1 MSGGASEY
9 QAEQR
14 TNRQRDMSDHDTAE
28 SGTTSTATNRIDAI
42 FADLRSSGGKALM
55 PFVCGGHPS
64 LDAFTAM
71 IEAAERAGASVVEV
85 GIPYSDPIADGPVI
99 ASAMHEALTAGV
111 TVEQVFERVRAVR
124 ERVSIALVAMVSVSI
139 VNGVGG
145 PAAFCERAKAAG
157 FDGLIVPD
165 SPWEESKA
173 IHDACVANGLTLSLL
188 IAPTTPKE
196 RAVEIA
202 TRCTGFVYLIA
213 RAGITGEQQD
223 APEIAGRVAALREV
237 TELPIACGFGIS
249 TAEHVRAVVEHADA
263 AIVGSALVRRVSGS
277 QDPAGEAEGFLREL
291 AGGLG

>member
-1 MSGGASEY
+1 MDEYGAEAANETGSVDESASG
-9 QAEQR
+9 
-14 TNRQRDMSDHDTAE
+14 
-28 SGTTSTATNRIDAI
+28 NRIDGI
-42 FADLRSSGGKALM
+42 FAALRQSGRKALM

-64 LDAFTAM
+64 LDATEAM

-111 TVEQVFERVRAVR
+111 TVEQVFDRVRAVR
-124 ERVSIALVAMVSVSI
+124 ARVSIGLVAMVSVSI

-145 PAAFCERAKAAG
+145 PGAFCERARAAG

-173 IHDACVANGLTLSLL
+173 IHDACEAHGLTLSLL

-202 TRCTGFVYLIA
+202 KRCTGFVYLMA

-223 APEIAGRVAALREV
+223 APEIAGRVAALREA
-237 TELPIACGFGIS
+237 TQTPIACGFGIS

-263 AIVGSALVRRVSGS
+263 AIVGSALVRRVSGVD
-277 QDPAGEAEGFLREL
+277 DPGAEAEEFLREL
-291 AGGLG
+291 VGGLG